1 MRRFAPAAWL
11 AALLSLT
18 GCAASPEDPSTFRYE
33 GSTDTVPWTG
43 KAFDDGAAFT
53 ALMRARITEL
63 DVRLQDLRL
72 RVDRAKAQAGLLFL
86 RPERNVLLVPD
97 EGANP

>member
-1 MRRFAPAAWL
+1 MQPV
-11 AALLSLT
+11 ALSADVDAGLVGVQVL
-18 GCAASPEDPSTFRYE
+18 
-33 GSTDTVPWTG
+33 
-43 KAFDDGAAFT
+43 GAGGGVSW
-53 ALMRARITEL
+53 L